1 MGRGWEFACATWTP
15 SPGHCHAHAGGGSED
30 QHKADHVHVHTQIV
44 SCMGSCSHASTYP
57 MAVLCLCLSYCSFK
71 SATGLPT
78 LLCRCSD
85 CRDMLGQ
92 FAGMDHSML
101 SQVGGGGGMKTH
113 AHTVPC
119 ITIRTGALGGL
130 IMGPL
135 LLLSQLSA
143 QFHAVMV
150 LDDYAL
156 DFGVSGCLIDFGVSG
171 CLVAALPLSCVQS
184 RLFEGSS
191 LGLSSLYGMCHFEG
205 PPLPPSL
212 SAKLATLLHRYCR
225 LRQGFQPKPLSP
237 PPQKNTIAPLP
248 PVPSG
253 VSA

>member
-1 MGRGWEFACATWTP
+1 
-15 SPGHCHAHAGGGSED
+15 
-30 QHKADHVHVHTQIV
+30 
-44 SCMGSCSHASTYP
+44 
-57 MAVLCLCLSYCSFK
+57 
-71 SATGLPT
+71 
-78 LLCRCSD
+78 
-85 CRDMLGQ
+85 
-92 FAGMDHSML
+92 
-101 SQVGGGGGMKTH
+101 
-113 AHTVPC
+113 
-119 ITIRTGALGGL
+119 
-130 IMGPL
+130 MGPL

-237 PPQKNTIAPLP
+237 PPPKKHFCPAPAGSIRSFRLNPCPLRP
-248 PVPSG
+248 PSPQPQYSPGGSNDVPRVLFADPDGTVGRSPERQL
-253 VSA
+253 A